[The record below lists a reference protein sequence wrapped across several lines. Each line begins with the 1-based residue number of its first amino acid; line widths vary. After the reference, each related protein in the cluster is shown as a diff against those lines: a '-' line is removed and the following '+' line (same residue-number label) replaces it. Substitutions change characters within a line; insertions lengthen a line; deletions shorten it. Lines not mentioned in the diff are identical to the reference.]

1 MKKNFYIILLF
12 LTGLALLGACNTKK
26 NTATNRRLHAFTARY
41 NTYFN
46 GKTSFDEALASLQNG
61 YKENYTEQILM
72 FPVSSLPKDKSEI
85 GGPFDR
91 AIEKGNK
98 AIKQHSIQQK
108 PPRKS
113 GWRND
118 PKQVAWQAK
127 NEYNPF
133 LKYCWLLI
141 GQGQFYNADFLQAS
155 ATFSY
160 ITRHYA
166 DDKEMVAEARIWQ
179 ARCYSEINWL
189 HESGSVLDNLKE
201 NGMPQANQKQ
211 FDRVYADYLIKSNQL
226 EQAPP
231 YLEKA
236 IKSEK
241 NKRQRTRMRY
251 LLGQIYA
258 ETGQNNAA
266 YQTFKKVVS
275 ANPPYELEFAA
286 RIRQTEVFPGGRHQD
301 VLKMLNRM
309 AKSEKNK
316 DYLDQVYY
324 AIGNIYLERQ
334 DTAKAIENYSLGI
347 EKSTQNG
354 LDKAI
359 CQIKLGDIYYTQ
371 KDYIKAQ
378 PCFSGAMAGIYKEYK
393 DYNRISHLSSVLDEL
408 VVHVEAI
415 HLQDSLQE
423 LSKLP
428 EEELLV
434 LIDKKIEEVK
444 KKEEEEAAELEKQRY
459 LAEQESMGSSPRL
472 QERRMGD
479 EPSIF
484 MPGSSGGGS
493 FYFYNEQTVAQ
504 GKTQF
509 QTKWGKRTLEDNW
522 RLRKK
527 PSGIIQAS
535 DETGFI
541 DDGFAM
547 AFDEEGNPIET
558 TDSLQLQMDSLASDP
573 KSREYYLQQIPF
585 SEEDKEA
592 SNLIIADGLFNSGMI
607 YKDKLVNKPL
617 AVEAFEELDRRFPE
631 NEYRLDYYFQSFLMG
646 LQYHDNALRDR
657 YKQKLAG
664 TFPESDYAIAASDPN
679 YEYNVR
685 MMDVV
690 QDSLYENTYNSYL
703 ASNITEVRQNYKKFS
718 DTYPLSKL
726 MPKFMFVDALT
737 YVQEGD
743 ADGFK
748 AALDSLVKRF
758 PREDVSELANE
769 MLRGLLRGRTLVKGS
784 FGTMKWNIRFGMDE
798 DGMLLA
804 ADSALKFVDEP
815 NTPHQMVLIYETG
828 SIDRNQLLYTI
839 AAYNF
844 AKFEVKTFDLQMED
858 MGTLSLFIISGFN
871 NLDEVLDYTQMIF
884 EPDGYGNAV
893 AEAVSFFPFSE
904 RNFGILMRGKTL
916 EEYISFFAEH
926 YAEKAPALIQRWKIS
941 IEDDEKIAEAEDAAV
956 EKAANIGGS
965 QDDDTVTAPHKEAND
980 VIEEKADQ
988 QEEAST
994 EEKDAIESDKEV
1006 TDPEKSD
1013 SETEEGITPQKMT
1026 EKEPVVE
1033 DTEEAKEVE
1042 ESDHEDDIQLKDSS
1056 LITDEELIS
1065 GDSTQVKSQKTVKPK
1080 EITLEDLLERSK
1092 QRELEEEEQ
1101 KAEEERLKKE
1111 QRKEAEELKK
1121 QKEKE
1126 RQQLRKQ
1133 KEKEAKERLKQKEKE
1148 RKEKQRENRLR
1159 LKEKEAQRKAAQR
1172 EKEQQRKAS
1181 LKEKDAQR
1189 REAQKNKTTQKAE

>member
-1 MKKNFYIILLF
+1 MNKNLYIILLF

-46 GKTSFDEALASLQNG
+46 GKTSFDEALASLQDG

-72 FPVSSLPKDKSEI
+72 FPVSSLPKDKNDI

-108 PPRKS
+108 PPRKP

-118 PKQVAWQAK
+118 PKQAAWQAK

-133 LKYCWLLI
+133 LKHCWLLI

-166 DDKEMVAEARIWQ
+166 DDKEMVTEARIWQ

-189 HESGSVLDNLKE
+189 HESGSVLDNIKE
-201 NGMPQANQKQ
+201 NGFPQANQKQ

-226 EQAPP
+226 DKAPP

-258 ETGQNNAA
+258 ETGQNEAA

-286 RIRQTEVFPGGRHQD
+286 RIRQTEVFPGGRYQD

-324 AIGNIYLERQ
+324 AIGNIYMERQ

-359 CQIKLGDIYYTQ
+359 CQIRLGDIYYTQ

-393 DYNRISHLSSVLDEL
+393 DYDRISHLSSVLDEL

-428 EEELLV
+428 EEELLA

-484 MPGSSGGGS
+484 MPGSSGGGG

-535 DETGFI
+535 DESGLV
-541 DDGFAM
+541 DDQFAM

-607 YKDKLVNKPL
+607 YKDKLVNKSL
-617 AVEAFEELDRRFPE
+617 AVEAFEELERRFPE

-646 LQYHDNALRDR
+646 LQHHDNTLRDK
-657 YKQKLAG
+657 YKQKLAS

-703 ASNITEVRQNYKKFS
+703 ANNITEVRQNYKKFS

-726 MPKFMFVDALT
+726 MPKFMFIDALT

-748 AALDSLVKRF
+748 TALDSLVKRF

-769 MLRGLLRGRTLVKGS
+769 MLKGLLRGRTLVKGS

-804 ADSALKFVDEP
+804 SDTALKFVDEP

-828 SIDRNQLLYTI
+828 NIDRNQLLYTI

-844 AKFEVKTFDLQMED
+844 AKFDVKTFDLQMED

-871 NLDEVLDYTQMIF
+871 SLDEVLDYTQMIF
-884 EPDGYGNAV
+884 ESDGYGNAI
-893 AEAVSFFPFSE
+893 AKAVSFFPFSE

-926 YAEKAPALIQRWKIS
+926 YADKAPALIQRWKIS

-956 EKAANIGGS
+956 EKAADIGGDS
-965 QDDDTVTAPHKEAND
+965 QSDDTVTTPNKEANE
-980 VIEEKADQ
+980 VIEEKEDQ
-988 QEEAST
+988 QEEALV
-994 EEKDAIESDKEV
+994 EEKDAVETDKE
-1006 TDPEKSD
+1006 T
-1013 SETEEGITPQKMT
+1013 TET
-1026 EKEPVVE
+1026 EKETTPEKIVEEEPAIEE
-1033 DTEEAKEVE
+1033 DTEETKEIE
-1042 ESDHEDDIQLKDSS
+1042 ESDRENDARLKDSS
-1056 LITDEELIS
+1056 LITDEELIP
-1065 GDSTQVKSQKTVKPK
+1065 DDTTQVESQKTVKPK

-1092 QRELEEEEQ
+1092 QRELEEEER

-1111 QRKEAEELKK
+1111 QRKEAEDAKK

-1126 RQQLRKQ
+1126 REQLRKQ

-1148 RKEKQRENRLR
+1148 RKEKERQNRLR
-1159 LKEKEAQRKAAQR
+1159 QKEKEAQRKATQK
-1172 EKEQQRKAS
+1172 EKEQQRKAA

-1189 REAQKNKTTQKAE
+1189 REALKNKTTKKAE